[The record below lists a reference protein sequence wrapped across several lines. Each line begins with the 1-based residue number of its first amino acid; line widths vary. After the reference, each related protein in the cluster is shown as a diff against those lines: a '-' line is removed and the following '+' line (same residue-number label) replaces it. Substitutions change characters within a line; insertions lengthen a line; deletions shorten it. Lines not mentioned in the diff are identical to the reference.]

1 MNTQNFNDDV
11 NPLTNRSSSNS
22 GGAPDPFNKE
32 SGPFSDSWDWNIYV
46 EPLQPGETAT
56 CHVMLGVDD
65 NGSLKVDGKGV
76 EIPGVGKYH
85 GGTYR
90 EKSDSFS
97 IEPGYHKVSMTY
109 ENVALPPDWKNLA
122 ILAYSVEVEV
132 SGSGS
137 SSSYVPDEDD
147 PAPVD
152 TDDDGEDTPCECSSS
167 TSPSS
172 SDSQSSS
179 SNPCPDNDN
188 GEGENGEDPQEEPCA
203 CEENAGGSS
212 SAPAPAVRSGRA
224 SMSPYASSTA
234 GKSVVTQTRKAEMIW
249 RTNFGSFRG
258 MTGLPQGLLEIV
270 GRTFSSEL
278 WSPRALNYWHQM
290 TNEIASAP
298 STGIGANTAFQIR
311 SGGTKINYYSYA
323 SGSGGSAASS
333 SVGPIAGSAKR
344 GGSAFFSSVAM
355 RGSNASERYS
365 LSVRSNAGHTVSY
378 SASAASSLKYASGYT
393 AKNGATYTRE
403 DFDGKLDIVRAADGS
418 IRQIWNLWDGL
429 ASIEN
434 VTASGYRIA
443 LYLPGQ
449 VGAKNNVT
457 GLYPVTGEPFKTF
470 TISGDTATGKLAVT
484 EQTAG
489 RMPYTTRYWRGAD
502 GAWNMAQGEGE
513 DAVYTLKEKQVISP
527 DTWKLVTTIQR
538 GEHGTPISRVCETYA
553 VTRNGNLCTS
563 RIEGYGTAYAR
574 ETTYEYNS
582 MGKVSKETAPDGSV
596 KTWSYDRFG
605 REIVSTVPWS
615 GGGDKATYTTYRD
628 DTQADPDI
636 LAQRATLTATALDL
650 WQTAYTYTEAD
661 HVRRVEKRTTALG
674 AEGERLE
681 VKETWLGTAPNVH
694 ARGRLKMTQGIDGVQ
709 THYAYEPT
717 DQYGALYR
725 VTAETR
731 ITGEPVP
738 GHSTRKVTY
747 VSEQGNNMRYEQ
759 YALLTDGTWA
769 MTDASTYEYDAE
781 NRWTKRTRANGR
793 VYERAMMCCGPLWEK
808 DEDGV
813 MTTYSYNTARQL
825 VEEIRSEVTDG
836 TTVVT
841 PETITSY
848 TRDALGKIT
857 ALRKDTG
864 PMTVTESR
872 AYDLLGRLTSETDV
886 LGRETTHAY
895 SEDGLTET
903 VTTPTG
909 ATLITQKHPDG
920 TVLRRYGTGQRD
932 VQYTT
937 EATEE
942 GVVRSM
948 TLPQET
954 GEPVLKEQSV
964 TNGWNQVVRI
974 SQANANGGL
983 IHKRHTFDEKN
994 RLLRQEVEGM
1004 APGLYEYD
1012 DFGNLVKTTLKLAE
1026 APTPANSLITEYA
1039 YSREQRADGVYRIIT
1054 TTNYNSQGDSFA
1066 QRTAALLSA
1075 ISASLAQKS
1084 ITTDPRGNDT
1094 VQWTEYTAPSKRT
1107 AKTQTPTSSIV
1118 AETVVVDGYA
1128 LSRKDHAGIVTTS
1141 SRSYT
1146 ATGRTETHTDARGNA
1161 TTVHYDIAD
1170 RETSVTD
1177 AAGNT
1182 TTTAYDPAT
1191 AQPSCITNALG
1202 KTTCS
1207 AYDLRGRKTAE
1218 YGTGIQPSVFA
1229 YDEAD
1234 RLVTLTTFR
1243 ADEEDITAD
1252 PRERTDGDVTTWSYD
1267 DATGLVTA
1275 KTYADGHGESYAYD
1289 NWNRLAEKHQ
1299 ARTVDEGRAPL
1310 TTTYAYDPQTGRL
1323 VAVSH
1328 NDATPAI
1335 GYTYN
1340 HLNLL
1345 TQIVDDSGTRTIAY
1359 TPYNETESETTSGL
1373 AASALH
1379 FQRDALGRPLGYN
1392 LNYAASTALQTAWSY
1407 DTSGRLSTV
1416 SLNAV
1421 AVPFT
1426 YGYNADNGL
1435 LDTLDYPNTLK
1446 RWYTRED
1453 KRDLPIKIDYL
1464 RPGSQNYPAKTD
1476 YSYDEL
1482 GRPTTKKD
1490 YFNTPAPDL
1499 THAYSYNGRN
1509 ELIADA
1515 MSRGGTYGYD
1525 YDNIGN
1531 RKTAQE
1537 GTDVPATA
1545 YTSNRL
1551 NQYTAIAEG
1560 TETPFVP
1567 TYDAD
1572 GNQTKLQTSTGE
1584 WIVVYNALNQA
1595 TSFTQGSKR
1604 VECRYDYLNRRV
1616 EKAVYDGETLM
1627 SKKRFIYGEYLQI
1640 AELDAMNTSETVA
1653 PILRKTYLWDPL
1665 EPIATRVLAMSVF
1678 DEAGAYEEDLYF
1690 THDALKNTTAL
1701 FGIQAGRR
1709 ALYEYGPYG
1718 PTVKMEGNAAE
1729 VNPFRFSSECFDD
1742 ETGLVQYN
1750 FRYYNPKEG
1759 KWISRDPIG
1768 ESKSLNIYVTA
1779 DNNPLTYID
1788 HLGLY
1793 AVLCFSYAEGKIT
1806 GFDHS
1811 NPGNTIEIDNV
1822 FSGNGSDANNPN
1834 SQHKSDQGPLPEGE
1848 YWIDDQ
1854 YIPKDHVADAARGG
1868 NYNWYK
1874 LYGDDGKGGK
1884 SYTNIPVKDPTTGQI
1899 VNRGGFNLHTGR
1911 ASNGCI
1917 TVTSDIDQSDP
1928 KYPQSKD
1935 YDDLSNFINKT
1946 GKIPFNNPRKPTQKF
1961 QGIMLVKKCLK
1972 DCEKS
1977 LQNYK
1982 Q

>member
-1 MNTQNFNDDV
+1 MNSNNFNDDV
-11 NPLTNRSSSNS
+11 NPLTNRTSSNS
-22 GGAPDPFNKE
+22 GGAPEPFNRE
-32 SGPFSDSWDWNIYV
+32 DGPFSDSWEWNIYV

-65 NGSLKVDGKGV
+65 NGSLMVDGKGV

-90 EKSDSFS
+90 DKNESFP

-147 PAPVD
+147 PEPVD

-179 SNPCPDNDN
+179 SNPCPDNHN
-188 GEGENGEDPQEEPCA
+188 GEGENGEDPEEEPCA

-212 SAPAPAVRSGRA
+212 SNTPAARSGRA
-224 SMSPYASSTA
+224 SMSAYASSTA
-234 GKSVVTQTRKAEMIW
+234 GKRVVTQTRKAEMLW

-270 GRTFSSEL
+270 GRTFSPEL
-278 WSPRALNYWHQM
+278 WSPRALNYWHPM
-290 TNEIASAP
+290 ANEITAAP
-298 STGIGANTAFQIR
+298 SAGIGPNTAFQLQ
-311 SGGTKINYYSYA
+311 SGGTKINYFSYA
-323 SGSGGSAASS
+323 AGSGGSAGSS
-333 SVGPIAGSAKR
+333 SVGPIGGSAKR
-344 GGSAFFSSVAM
+344 GGSASF
-355 RGSNASERYS
+355 RQTIGSARSIVDYS

-378 SASAASSLKYASGYT
+378 SAGAASSLKYATGYT
-393 AKNGATYTRE
+393 AKNGASYTKE
-403 DFDGKLDIVRAADGS
+403 EFDGKLDIVRAADGS

-429 ASIEN
+429 ANIEDI
-434 VTASGYRIA
+434 TSTGYRIA
-443 LYLPGQ
+443 LYLPEQ
-449 VGAKNNVT
+449 VGAKNSTT
-457 GLYPVTGEPFKTF
+457 GLYPVTGSPFKTF
-470 TISGDTATGKLAVT
+470 TISGDAATGKLAVT

-489 RMPYTTRYWRGAD
+489 RMPYTTRYWQGTD
-502 GAWNMAQGEGE
+502 GAWNMAQGEGD
-513 DAVYTLKEKQVISP
+513 DAVYTLKEKQVVSP
-527 DTWKLVTTIQR
+527 DTWKLITTIQR

-553 VTRNGNLCTS
+553 VTRNGNLCMS
-563 RIEGYGTAYAR
+563 RIEGYGTPYAR
-574 ETTYEYNS
+574 ETTYAYNG
-582 MGKVSKETAPDGSV
+582 MGKKAKETAPDGSV
-596 KTWSYDRFG
+596 KTWSYDQFG
-605 REIVSTVPWS
+605 REVVSSVPWA

-628 DTQADPDI
+628 NTQADPDI
-636 LAQRATLTATALDL
+636 LTQRATLTAAALDL
-650 WQTAYTYTEAD
+650 WETNYVYTEAD
-661 HVRRVEKRTTALG
+661 HVRRVEKHTTALG

-681 VKETWLGTAPNVH
+681 VKETWLGTASNVH

-717 DQYGALYR
+717 DQYEALYR

-731 ITGEPVP
+731 VAGEPVP

-769 MTDASTYEYDAE
+769 MTDAATYEYDAE

-793 VYERAMMCCGPLWEK
+793 VTERAMMCCGPLWEK

-813 MTTYSYNTARQL
+813 LTTYSYNTARQL
-825 VEEIRSEVTDG
+825 VEEIRSEVIDG
-836 TTVVT
+836 ATVVT

-857 ALRKDTG
+857 SIRKDVG
-864 PMTVTESR
+864 PMSATQSR
-872 AYDLLGRLTSETDV
+872 AYDLLGRLTRETDI

-903 VTTPTG
+903 MTTPTG

-920 TVLRRYGTGQRD
+920 TVLRRHGIGQRD

-942 GVVRSM
+942 GVVRST
-948 TLPQET
+948 TLPQKA
-954 GEPVLKEQSV
+954 GEALLKEQSV
-964 TNGWNQVVRI
+964 TNGWNQVIRI

-994 RLLRQEVEGM
+994 QLLRQEVEGM
-1004 APGLYEYD
+1004 APVLYEYD
-1012 DFGNLVKTTLKLAE
+1012 DFGNLVKTTLKLEE
-1026 APTPANSLITEYA
+1026 APTPSNSLITEYA
-1039 YSREQRADGVYRIIT
+1039 YSREQRADGVYRIIA

-1075 ISASLAQKS
+1075 LSASLAQKS
-1084 ITTDPRGNDT
+1084 IATDPRGNDT

-1161 TTVHYDIAD
+1161 TTVHYDIAG

-1191 AQPSCITNALG
+1191 AQPSRITNALG

-1218 YGTGIQPSVFA
+1218 YGTGIQPSAFA

-1289 NWNRLAEKHQ
+1289 NWNRLAEKRQ
-1299 ARTVDEGRAPL
+1299 ARTVDKEGTPL
-1310 TTTYAYDPQTGRL
+1310 TTTYAYDPQTGSL
-1323 VAVSH
+1323 VSVSH

-1345 TQIVDDSGTRTIAY
+1345 TQIADDSGTRTIAY

-1373 AASALH
+1373 VASALH
-1379 FQRDALGRPLGYN
+1379 FQRDSLGRPSGYN
-1392 LNYAASTALQTAWSY
+1392 LNYAASTALQTAWSF

-1421 AVPFT
+1421 AKPFT
-1426 YGYNADNGL
+1426 YGYNAENGL

-1453 KRDLPIKIDYL
+1453 KRDLPVKIDYL
-1464 RPGSQNYPAKTD
+1464 RPGGQNYPAKTD
-1476 YSYDEL
+1476 YAYDEL
-1482 GRPTTKKD
+1482 GRPTMKKD
-1490 YFNTPAPDL
+1490 YFNAPAPDL
-1499 THAYSYNGRN
+1499 THTYSYNDRN

-1515 MSRGGTYGYD
+1515 MSRGGTFAYD

-1531 RKTAQE
+1531 RKTAHE

-1545 YTSNRL
+1545 YTTNQL

-1560 TETPFVP
+1560 TEPPFAP

-1572 GNQTKLQTSTGE
+1572 GNQTKLQTATGE
-1584 WIVVYNALNQA
+1584 WTVVYNALNQA

-1616 EKAVYDGETLM
+1616 EKAVYEGETLM
-1627 SKKRFIYGEYLQI
+1627 SKKRFIYNGYLQI
-1640 AELDAMNTSETVA
+1640 AELDAMNVSETVA
-1653 PILRKTYLWDPL
+1653 PILRKTYLWDPM

-1678 DEAGAYEEDLYF
+1678 DETGTYVEDLFY

-1718 PTVKMEGNAAE
+1718 STVKMEGNAAE
-1729 VNPFRFSSECFDD
+1729 MNPFRFASEYFDE

-1750 FRYYNPKEG
+1750 FRYYNPTDG
-1759 KWISRDPIG
+1759 RWINKDPLMEKGGVNLYGYLFNHVGI
-1768 ESKSLNIYVTA
+1768 
-1779 DNNPLTYID
+1779 YID
-1788 HLGLY
+1788 WIGL
-1793 AVLCFSYAEGKIT
+1793 SSQK
-1806 GFDHS
+1806 
-1811 NPGNTIEIDNV
+1811 PGC
-1822 FSGNGSDANNPN
+1822 
-1834 SQHKSDQGPLPEGE
+1834 PEGSTVSPTKCRYKGKCKGSYHYKCYCVTPGAWFMPE
-1848 YWIDDQ
+1848 HMSSATED
-1854 YIPKDHVADAARGG
+1854 YISPQNLGKEFDRFWCCCSGTPKPKEIILQPERNSERELEPSSLSIEEVAVGAAVVVGTVAIG
-1868 NYNWYK
+1868 AAIIA
-1874 LYGDDGKGGK
+1874 
-1884 SYTNIPVKDPTTGQI
+1884 TAPAQAVACVAI
-1899 VNRGGFNLHTGR
+1899 V
-1911 ASNGCI
+1911 A
-1917 TVTSDIDQSDP
+1917 VA
-1928 KYPQSKD
+1928 
-1935 YDDLSNFINKT
+1935 
-1946 GKIPFNNPRKPTQKF
+1946 
-1961 QGIMLVKKCLK
+1961 GIFSIF
-1972 DCEKS
+1972 D
-1977 LQNYK
+1977 
-1982 Q
+1982 